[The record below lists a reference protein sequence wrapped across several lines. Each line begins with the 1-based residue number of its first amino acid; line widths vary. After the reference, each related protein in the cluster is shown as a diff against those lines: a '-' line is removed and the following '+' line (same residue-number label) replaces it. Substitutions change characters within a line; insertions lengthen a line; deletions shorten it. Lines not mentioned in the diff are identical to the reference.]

1 MSTKTRETN
10 GTAKVYSSPLRHDM
24 AILGI
29 RPVVSSDMDQLSK
42 SHEKPN
48 YRTLI
53 VGGGCFWCQ
62 DAVYRQTKGVVE
74 SESGYIGGH
83 VEHPTYEQITTGQTG
98 HAEAVKVTFDQDII
112 DADTIMDMLFASHDP
127 TSLNRQGADVGPQYR
142 SALFPQSDEDRQL
155 FEESIERHQQYW
167 DDPIVT
173 TIEDNAQWWPAEQEH
188 QNFYERNPS
197 WGYCQVVINPK
208 LANVRK
214 HYSAWLR

>member
-1 MSTKTRETN
+1 MKPKLLILPAMSTQTRETN

-83 VEHPTYEQITTGQTG
+83 IDHPTYEQITTGQTG
-98 HAEAVKVTFDQDII
+98 HAEAVKEIGRAHV
-112 DADTIMDMLFASHDP
+112 
-127 TSLNRQGADVGPQYR
+127 
-142 SALFPQSDEDRQL
+142 
-155 FEESIERHQQYW
+155 
-167 DDPIVT
+167 
-173 TIEDNAQWWPAEQEH
+173 
-188 QNFYERNPS
+188 
-197 WGYCQVVINPK
+197 
-208 LANVRK
+208 
-214 HYSAWLR
+214 

>member
-1 MSTKTRETN
+1 MMQQQESQGN
-10 GTAKVYSSPLRHDM
+10 DNL
-24 AILGI
+24 
-29 RPVVSSDMDQLSK
+29 
-42 SHEKPN
+42 
-48 YRTLI
+48 RTLI

-83 VEHPTYEQITTGQTG
+83 INQPTYEQITTGQTG

-112 DADTIMDMLFASHDP
+112 GADTILDMLFASHDP

-142 SALFPQSDEDRQL
+142 SALFPQSDDDRKL
-155 FEESIERHQQYW
+155 FEDAIERHQQYW
-167 DDPIVT
+167 SDPIVT
-173 TIEDNAQWWPAEQEH
+173 TIEEDAQWWPAEEEH
-188 QNFYERNPS
+188 QNFYQRNPS

-214 HYSAWLR
+214 HYAAWLR